1 VRAAQ
6 LPDELEMLLEEDR
19 VSVSTPRAFVL
30 LFVFDTFILQIF
42 APALRACI
50 AGSDIQVLSF
60 AETSEEVVCGA
71 VDNSVHFMKQR
82 LLQAHRKLKNVMR
95 AKAKIQEET
104 DKQPNKKFSI
114 REMSTGS
121 IDDFHEGLHDR
132 IGEAFLPSSFKSAGA
147 QRPAGCCAVNARN
160 CFLAHSQDHPIW
172 IFSKPCARSM

>member
-1 VRAAQ
+1 
-6 LPDELEMLLEEDR
+6 
-19 VSVSTPRAFVL
+19 
-30 LFVFDTFILQIF
+30 
-42 APALRACI
+42 
-50 AGSDIQVLSF
+50 
-60 AETSEEVVCGA
+60 
-71 VDNSVHFMKQR
+71 MKQR